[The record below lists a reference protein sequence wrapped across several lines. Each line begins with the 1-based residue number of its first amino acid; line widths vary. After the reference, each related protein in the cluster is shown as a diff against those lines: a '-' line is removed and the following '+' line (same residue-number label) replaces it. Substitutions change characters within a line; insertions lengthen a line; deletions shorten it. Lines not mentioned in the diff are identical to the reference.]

1 MITGGM
7 NVQIKNSAAKSAQR
21 KSNLEM
27 GTMALP
33 GFLLLLVFNYL
44 PMFGIVIAFKKY
56 NPNLGIFKSPWCGF
70 DNFKFFFTSQ
80 DAGRVLG
87 NTLFYSITFIIVD
100 LVAAVALALMF
111 YNLRSRKALKVY
123 NTVVILPKFMSAVLI
138 AFIAYLILNPSFG
151 LLNRVLVAF
160 GGERI
165 QWYMKSKYW
174 PLILTITHIWQ
185 TIGMNSIIYYASLMN
200 LDEGLIE
207 AAKLDGANK
216 WQQTWHVVIPHLVP
230 VMVTI
235 TILAIGRL
243 FTGDF
248 GLFYQTPMDVGALY
262 PTTDIV
268 NTYVFRALK
277 EGALEKSSAVNLFQ
291 SAMGL
296 MLVVITN
303 KIVQKVD
310 PDSSLW

>member
-27 GTMALP
+27 VTMALP

-138 AFIAYLILNPSFG
+138 AFIVNPSFG

-248 GLFYQTPMDVGALY
+248 GLFYQTSMDVGALY